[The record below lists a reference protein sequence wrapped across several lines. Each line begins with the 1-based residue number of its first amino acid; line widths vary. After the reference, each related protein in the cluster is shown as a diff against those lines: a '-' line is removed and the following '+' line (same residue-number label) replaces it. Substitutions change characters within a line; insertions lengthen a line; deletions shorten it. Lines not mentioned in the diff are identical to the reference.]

1 MTQGGPPNL
10 GRVPPALPGVSVLPG
25 PRRPHAVP
33 TRVSG
38 RDRIPPMGPRA
49 DHGPKGGLGGG
60 SGRRQAP
67 PEVALT
73 PARRPHMG

>member
-10 GRVPPALPGVSVLPG
+10 GRLPGVSVVPG

-33 TRVSG
+33 TRMSG
-38 RDRIPPMGPRA
+38 SDRNPPMGPRA
-49 DHGPKGGLGGG
+49 DQGGLGGG